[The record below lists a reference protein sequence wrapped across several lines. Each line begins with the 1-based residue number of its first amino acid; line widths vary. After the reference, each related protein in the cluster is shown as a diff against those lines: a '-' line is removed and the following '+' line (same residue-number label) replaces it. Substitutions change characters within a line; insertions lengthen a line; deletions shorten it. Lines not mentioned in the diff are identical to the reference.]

1 MEALSKSAVA
11 EATRAATRSQAAFEL
26 KGVHTPLTVMRLR
39 TTNLNLI
46 ERQLR
51 AKLLQMPG
59 FFQDAPVVLDLAE
72 LVDILPQLPLPSL
85 VHVLRSMRVIPMG
98 ATGLP
103 ESAREFARAAGLSLV
118 QTGPG
123 KVREES
129 PAAEKAAPEKPA
141 PEKPAPVEQAA
152 APEKPAPEKPARAT
166 RAAAVPTEIPR
177 TDPHKPPLVLR
188 QAVRSG
194 QEIYA
199 RQTDLIVMAPVNPG
213 AQIYADGHIHI
224 YSTLRGR
231 AMAGA
236 QGLTDARI
244 YVQKLEAELV
254 AVAGAYLAAD
264 DIPADRRGKP
274 CQVYLEDGACKL
286 APL

>member
-26 KGVHTPLTVMRLR
+26 KGVVTSLTVMRLR

-51 AKLLQMPG
+51 AKLTQTPH
-59 FFQDAPVVLDLAE
+59 FFQDAPVVLDLGE
-72 LVDILPQLPLPSL
+72 LADHLGELPLPSL
-85 VHVLRSMRVIPMG
+85 VHVLRSMRVIPVG
-98 ATGLP
+98 ASGVD
-103 ESAREFARAAGLSLV
+103 ESAREFVRAAGLCLI
-118 QTGPG
+118 QTGS
-123 KVREES
+123 KSREET
-129 PAAEKAAPEKPA
+129 AERPA
-141 PEKPAPVEQAA
+141 PERPIERAA
-152 APEKPAPEKPARAT
+152 AERPAPERAPERPIPPERPVRTARA
-166 RAAAVPTEIPR
+166 PEPSPPR
-177 TDPHKPPLVLR
+177 PEPHRPPVVLR

-236 QGLTDARI
+236 QGMTDARI
-244 YVQKLEAELV
+244 FVQKLEAELV
-254 AVAGAYLAAD
+254 AVAGAYVQAD
-264 DIPADRRGKP
+264 DIPADRRGKA
-274 CQVYLEDGACKL
+274 CQVFLENGECRITAL
-286 APL
+286 

>member
-26 KGVHTPLTVMRLR
+26 KGVHSPLTVMRLR

-51 AKLLQMPG
+51 AKLLQMPQ

-72 LVDILPQLPLPSL
+72 LVDFLPQLPLPSL

-123 KVREES
+123 KAREEA
-129 PAAEKAAPEKPA
+129 PEKATAPEKAAPEKA
-141 PEKPAPVEQAA
+141 
-152 APEKPAPEKPARAT
+152 
-166 RAAAVPTEIPR
+166 
-177 TDPHKPPLVLR
+177 
-188 QAVRSG
+188 
-194 QEIYA
+194 
-199 RQTDLIVMAPVNPG
+199 
-213 AQIYADGHIHI
+213 
-224 YSTLRGR
+224 
-231 AMAGA
+231 
-236 QGLTDARI
+236 
-244 YVQKLEAELV
+244 
-254 AVAGAYLAAD
+254 
-264 DIPADRRGKP
+264 
-274 CQVYLEDGACKL
+274 
-286 APL
+286 

>member
-51 AKLLQMPG
+51 AKLLQTPQ
-59 FFQDAPVVLDLAE
+59 FFQDAPVVLDLSE

-103 ESAREFARAAGLSLV
+103 ETARDFARAAGLSLV

-123 KVREES
+123 KATREEA
-129 PAAEKAAPEKPA
+129 PEKAATPEPKVVAEKPAEKPA
-141 PEKPAPVEQAA
+141 PDKAATAEKPA
-152 APEKPAPEKPARAT
+152 EKPAKTARAAEPAR
-166 RAAAVPTEIPR
+166 
-177 TDPHKPPLVLR
+177 TDAHKPPVVLR

-213 AQIYADGHIHI
+213 AQIYADGHIHV

-236 QGLTDARI
+236 QGLQDARI

-254 AVAGAYLAAD
+254 AVAGQYLAAD
-264 DIPADRRGKP
+264 DIPVDRRGKP
-274 CQVYLEDGACKL
+274 TQVYLENGACKL
-286 APL
+286 AAL

>member
-59 FFQDAPVVLDLAE
+59 FFQDAPVVLDLAG
-72 LVDILPQLPLPSL
+72 ILDSLHLLPLPSL
-85 VHVLRSMRVIPMG
+85 AHVLRSMRVVPVG
-98 ATGLP
+98 VTGVP
-103 ESAREFARAAGLSLV
+103 DEGRDFVRSAGLSLL
-118 QTGPG
+118 QAGTGTAAKP
-123 KVREES
+123 REE
-129 PAAEKAAPEKPA
+129 AP
-141 PEKPAPVEQAA
+141 AA
-152 APEKPAPEKPARAT
+152 APPRAEARPRPPEL
-166 RAAAVPTEIPR
+166 PTPR
-177 TDPHKPPLVLR
+177 PENPHRPPVVLR
-188 QAVRSG
+188 TAVRSG
-194 QEIYA
+194 QEVYA

-213 AQIYADGHIHI
+213 AQIFADGHIHI

-244 YVQKLEAELV
+244 YVQKLEPELV
-254 AVAGAYLAAD
+254 AIAGAYLMAD
-264 DIPADRRGKP
+264 DIPADRRGRA
-274 CQVYLEDGACKL
+274 CQVYLENGECKI
-286 APL
+286 APLA

>member
-26 KGVHTPLTVMRLR
+26 KGVVTPLTVMRLR

-51 AKLLQMPG
+51 AKLLQMPH
-59 FFQDAPVVLDLAE
+59 FFQDAPVVLDLGE
-72 LVDILPQLPLPSL
+72 ILESLHLLPLPSL
-85 VHVLRSMRVIPMG
+85 VHVLRSMRVIPVG
-98 ATGLP
+98 ATGIP
-103 ESAREFARAAGLSLV
+103 EEARDFVRAAGLSLV

-123 KVREES
+123 KAREES
-129 PAAEKAAPEKPA
+129 APAAPAPAAPVAQARPPQLPTPR
-141 PEKPAPVEQAA
+141 PEVHRPPV
-152 APEKPAPEKPARAT
+152 
-166 RAAAVPTEIPR
+166 
-177 TDPHKPPLVLR
+177 VLR
-188 QAVRSG
+188 AAVRSG

-213 AQIYADGHIHI
+213 AQIFADGHIHI

-236 QGLTDARI
+236 QGMTDARI

-254 AVAGAYLAAD
+254 AIAGAYVQAD
-264 DIPADRRGKP
+264 DIPIDRRGRP
-274 CQVYLEDGACKL
+274 CQVYLENGECRI
-286 APL
+286 APLEATGR